1 MKAYTHPD
9 LDQVSLPQVMQA
21 LSDPC
26 RISIMQALMAE
37 EELACNAL
45 PVTVAKA
52 TLSHH
57 MAVLRDAGLI
67 LTRVEGTKC
76 LNSVRMEAF
85 EDYFPGLLDLLKA
98 A

>member
-1 MKAYTHPD
+1 MKAYTHPE
-9 LDQVSLPQVMQA
+9 LTQVTLPQVMQA
-21 LSDPC
+21 LSEPC
-26 RISIMQALMAE
+26 RIAIVQALMVE

-45 PVTVAKA
+45 PVSVAKA

-67 LTRVEGTKC
+67 LTRIEGTKC
-76 LNSVRMEAF
+76 LNSLRMEAF
-85 EDYFPGLLDLLKA
+85 DDYFPGLLALIKA